1 MLLVTGDSWP
11 QCLRSGWATGGA
23 SVPHLPQEVRV
34 TLELGF
40 EEVTVPFG
48 SCHQDLGWRTGLGHR

>member
-34 TLELGF
+34 TLELGV

-48 SCHQDLGWRTGLGHR
+48 SCH